1 MDFIAILSIFA
12 LTCFLGCYGVWR
24 ARSAVHATTPT
35 GTLIAVSILGIGTLI
50 APARA
55 ADAPAMPPLK
65 PFMVAISVAD
75 LKAETDWYVEKLGFK
90 VEKDV
95 NIGDGRVYF
104 RWLTLGDQRI
114 ELVYSPTATDA
125 TPARPKPPGHAGLHG
140 FTHVT
145 LETDDLDATKAA
157 LAARGVTPALDVTEV
172 TPLGI
177 KVIYLTDPEGNAV
190 EIAQRLKN

>member
-1 MDFIAILSIFA
+1 VRAINFITKSILQTIAISA
-12 LTCFLGCYGVWR
+12 LGMAL
-24 ARSAVHATTPT
+24 
-35 GTLIAVSILGIGTLI
+35 
-50 APARA
+50 PAHA

-65 PFMVAISVAD
+65 HFMVAISVAD

-90 VEKDV
+90 IEKDV
-95 NIGDGRVYF
+95 NIGDGRVFF

-114 ELVYSPTATDA
+114 ELVYSPTAKDA

-145 LETDDLDATKAA
+145 LETHDLAATKAA

-172 TPLGI
+172 APLGI

-190 EIAQRLKN
+190 EIAQRLKH

>member
-1 MDFIAILSIFA
+1 MRILKFIVGSALPAFAVGAA
-12 LTCFLGCYGVWR
+12 LTAL
-24 ARSAVHATTPT
+24 P
-35 GTLIAVSILGIGTLI
+35 L
-50 APARA
+50 PAQA
-55 ADAPAMPPLK
+55 ADLPPLPALK

-114 ELVYSPTATDA
+114 ELVYSPTAKDG
-125 TPARPKPPGHAGLHG
+125 TPRAKPPAHAGLHG

-145 LETDDLDATKAA
+145 LETADLEATRAA
-157 LAARGVTPALDVTEV
+157 LAARGVTPVLDVTEV
-172 TPLGI
+172 APLGI
-177 KVIYLTDPEGNAV
+177 KVLYLTDPEGNAV

>member
-1 MDFIAILSIFA
+1 MLKSIVGSALPALAIGLA
-12 LTCFLGCYGVWR
+12 LAAST
-24 ARSAVHATTPT
+24 ASAQ
-35 GTLIAVSILGIGTLI
+35 
-50 APARA
+50 A
-55 ADAPAMPPLK
+55 ADPPPLPALK

-75 LKAETDWYVEKLGFK
+75 LKAETDWYVETLGFK

-95 NIGDGRVYF
+95 SIGDGRVYF

-114 ELVYSPTATDA
+114 ELVYSPTARDG
-125 TPARPKPPGHAGLHG
+125 TPRPKPPGHAALHG

-145 LETDDLDATKAA
+145 LETADLEAVKAA
-157 LAARGVTPALDVTEV
+157 LAARGVTPTLDVTEV

-177 KVIYLTDPEGNAV
+177 KVLYLTDPEGNAV